1 MELEV
6 LWRSS
11 ARGCSRAGLELFI
24 AAATCCNVGLCVR
37 GKGKKAAQR
46 SFLAARTEAG
56 GGGDCCWR
64 GMTASLIG
72 GTTMGIRMPVE
83 HIHMHTWIHSLKHQS
98 QLQTPRVAAL
108 TDQHHQPQ
116 MTR

>member
-1 MELEV
+1 
-6 LWRSS
+6 
-11 ARGCSRAGLELFI
+11 
-24 AAATCCNVGLCVR
+24 
-37 GKGKKAAQR
+37 
-46 SFLAARTEAG
+46 
-56 GGGDCCWR
+56 
-64 GMTASLIG
+64 MTASLIG